1 MLTVYK
7 ASAGSGKTFTLAYR
21 YIKLLLG
28 RKDEK
33 GRMRLRTHFRD
44 NHRAILAVTFTNKAT
59 DEMKRRIVHE
69 LAVLG
74 RMEPCW
80 KSRSGYMD
88 MLVADLHCSEHEIE
102 DAARKALR
110 DLLFDFNFFQV
121 STIDSFF
128 QVILRTFA
136 REAELTGN
144 YEVDLD
150 SNRALEYGV
159 RALFMQLRLEPQA
172 PSSMRIINWITQY
185 LLERFEGGKAFTLFN
200 RRSQVFEEFMKLV
213 ATADSEEFKTHYSEM
228 MAYINDASRLDQLRR
243 QLTEAPRLHAS
254 EVRSLCS
261 RSLEL
266 IGRRGYDE
274 GALKV
279 SANLLKKLQQGAAD
293 GCDTAAS
300 LSKTL
305 ADAAEDITAAFGK
318 KLAARLTAEPDEEL
332 TSTLQRACREL
343 LESRQLRKIW
353 KAIAGQMYVL
363 GLMEAIYKYVA
374 QFRAENNTMLL
385 SDTNSLL
392 KRIIG
397 DDDAPFVFERIGVW
411 LSHFLIDE
419 FQDTSKMQWEILRP
433 LVSEGQAED
442 HDSLIIGDEKQCIYR
457 FRSSDPTLLQTQV
470 FKDFGEKARIE
481 GNTPEGN
488 TNWRSSAQVVQ
499 FNNEL
504 FSFLAS
510 ALHCGSVYEG
520 VVQQISKK
528 HRDHKGYVAAFMLPK
543 STSDEFRAN
552 AIEMM
557 VSEMRRQLRSGY
569 RGGDIAVLVRNT
581 SHAVMVIER
590 LMELTAN
597 DADFANVRVIS
608 DDAMMLASSPAVRHV
623 ISVLR
628 YVASLNAEKA
638 MPQVESPYSLAGK
651 SRRMR
656 EREIQRLLNRVERFR
671 CAGMSAEKALDK
683 AVTDAED
690 SWDIAEEVGDMACF
704 NLPSLIERIIARS
717 HPQLLSEENMFL
729 SALQD
734 VVADFCSYGTTDVVS
749 FLDWWDSK
757 GHRSTVSAPADADAV
772 RVMTI
777 HKSKGLEFSCVHVPM
792 LSYDMIDFKGTE
804 WFEKA
809 EVPLI
814 DIDVMPPLL
823 SLKPGPALEGT
834 PFEPQ
839 YQQRRREMLLDELNV
854 LYVALTRA
862 VDELVICFAGH
873 LERESVTNIPLGAM
887 LAQFVP
893 RVKGVRVVDAGDMPE
908 GAVAY
913 ALGEP
918 TQPRQREEKELTALD
933 PREMFEM
940 PPYHTADRDDLWA
953 NTRIDDLPDY
963 SQARDRGVALHNVL
977 SRVGESSQLL
987 HAVMSCVH
995 SGLIPHDEASAIK
1008 DYLQQQ
1014 LARPDVAQWFSGY
1027 RRALTERSI
1036 LIGRDT
1042 RIRPDRVVWTADGNV
1057 DVIDYKFGAPAAKY
1071 SRQVA
1076 GYMKALESLGYGPV
1090 RGFLW
1095 YVDSGCIEQVTPK
1108 TL

>member
-28 RKDEK
+28 RKDSE

-44 NHRAILAVTFTNKAT
+44 NHRSILAVTFTNKAT

-74 RMEPCW
+74 GMEPDW

-88 MLVADLHCSEHEIE
+88 MLVSDLHCSEPEIQE
-102 DAARKALR
+102 AARKALR

-159 RALFMQLRLEPQA
+159 RSLFMQLRLEPQS
-172 PSSMRIINWITQY
+172 PSSRRIINWITEY

-213 ATADSEEFKTHYSEM
+213 STADSEEFKAHYTEM
-228 MAYINDASRLDQLRR
+228 MDYINDSSRLDELRR
-243 QLTEAPRLHAS
+243 QLSEAPRLHEA
-254 EVRSLCS
+254 EVRDLCS
-261 RSLEL
+261 RALDLVS
-266 IGRRGYDE
+266 RRGYDE

-279 SANLLKKLQQGAAD
+279 SSNLLKKLQLGAVE

-305 ADAAEDITAAFGK
+305 ADAAEDVTSAFGK
-318 KLAARLTAEPDEEL
+318 KLAARIAAEPDEEL
-332 TSTLQRACREL
+332 TSTLQRASRAMV
-343 LESRQLRKIW
+343 ESRRLRKIW

-363 GLMEAIYKYVA
+363 GLLEAIYKYVA

-411 LSHFLIDE
+411 LNHFLIDE
-419 FQDTSKMQWEILRP
+419 FQDTSRMQWEILRP
-433 LVSEGQAED
+433 LVAEGQGQD
-442 HDSLIIGDEKQCIYR
+442 NDSLIIGDEKQCIYR
-457 FRSSDPTLLQTQV
+457 FRSSDPTLLQSRV
-470 FKDFGEKARIE
+470 FEDFGVKARIE

-504 FSFLAS
+504 FSFLAP
-510 ALHCGSVYEG
+510 ALHCGNVYDG

-528 HRDHKGYVAAFMLPK
+528 HRDHKGYVAACMLPT
-543 STSDEFRAN
+543 STSDDFRAN
-552 AIEMM
+552 AIEVM

-590 LMELTAN
+590 LMELTAT
-597 DADFANVRVIS
+597 DADFAGVRVIS
-608 DDAMMLASSPAVRHV
+608 DDAMMLASSSAVRHV

-628 YVASLNAEKA
+628 YVASLDVEKA
-638 MPQVESPYSLAGK
+638 MPEDATEGDAKK

-656 EREIQRLLNRVERFR
+656 EREIQRMLNRVERFR
-671 CAGMSAEKALDK
+671 CAGLSAPEALEKAIV
-683 AVTDAED
+683 ASEED
-690 SWDIAEEVGDMACF
+690 DDWDIAAEVGDMACF

-717 HPQLLSEENMFL
+717 KPRLLSEENMFL

-734 VVADFCSYGTTDVVS
+734 VVADFCSYGTTDVAS
-749 FLDWWDSK
+749 FLEWWDGK
-757 GHRSTVSAPADADAV
+757 GHRSTVSAPADADAI

-809 EVPLI
+809 EVPMI

-873 LERESVTNIPLGAM
+873 LERESVANIPLGAM

-893 RVKGVRVVDAGDMPE
+893 RVTGMRVVDAEGMPE
-908 GAVAY
+908 ETVVY

-918 TQPRQREEKELTALD
+918 TRPRPQEEKELTALD
-933 PREMFEM
+933 PKEMFEM
-940 PPYHTADRDDLWA
+940 PAYHTADRDDLWA

-977 SRVGESSQLL
+977 SRVGRSTQLQ
-987 HAVMSCVH
+987 HAVQVCVH
-995 SGLIPHDEASAIK
+995 SGIIPAEEAPGIEE
-1008 DYLQQQ
+1008 YLQQQ
-1014 LARPDVAQWFSGY
+1014 LERPDVVQWFSGY

-1036 LIGRDT
+1036 LVGRDT

-1057 DVIDYKFGAPAAKY
+1057 DVIDYKFGSPAPKY

-1076 GYMKALESLGYGPV
+1076 TYMKALESMGYGPV

-1095 YVDSGCIEQVTPK
+1095 YVDSGRIEQVTP
-1108 TL
+1108 